1 MPPQTSWIE
10 EESPWTLGDPCGD
23 ATQRQFA
30 EMCVWGE
37 RKSETFDGTQHGR
50 KGLWLTPRKSRLVRD
65 AGGAVAVEY
74 TMILIFVALPVAAAL
89 AAAGVIMLDEYR
101 LARDLIL
108 LPVP

>member
-1 MPPQTSWIE
+1 MWGRDAETIRGDVRVGGE
-10 EESPWTLGDPCGD
+10 EVGNFRWHATWTEGPVAHPSQD
-23 ATQRQFA
+23 
-30 EMCVWGE
+30 
-37 RKSETFDGTQHGR
+37 
-50 KGLWLTPRKSRLVRD
+50 RLVRD

>member
-1 MPPQTSWIE
+1 MDARRSMWGRDAETIRGDVRVGGE
-10 EESPWTLGDPCGD
+10 EVGNFRWHATWTEGSVAHPS
-23 ATQRQFA
+23 Q
-30 EMCVWGE
+30 
-37 RKSETFDGTQHGR
+37 
-50 KGLWLTPRKSRLVRD
+50 SRLVRD